1 MADRK
6 GAWDGDREDD
16 PVLEIQVLSD
26 VVPLDGVDIS
36 SGISAA
42 SDGEQWWEDDEPR
55 PPVGRPVIGSTL
67 TGLGVAGT
75 IAAAALPWSDGH
87 TLPGIH
93 NLTTEH
99 PWLLWLLVS
108 VAAAVVFGVIALVRP
123 RPAVRWWGAASALA
137 GAAFSGWSVDGL
149 PQETSVGVGPGLA
162 CVALVVL
169 AVGQSWAG
177 LARDPQP
184 RWQWRP
190 AAIVAVTVVGVLV
203 AAGLVS
209 SGIVR
214 SRDIDATTAAAP
226 LASIS
231 GKAPSTVDSRIWGRT
246 ARVYDVAGSVALV
259 VGQHQR
265 GTVPLPGVSVLD
277 LHTGAER
284 WHHYERGWRIRE
296 ATLTADGSIALVVI
310 DTANESDAIGFD
322 AATGVIRWRQRIA
335 VSVNCRNP
343 SSDEITPIGGCAG
356 ELVVGD
362 GLLYTSVVG
371 SNDILP
377 VTYLD
382 ATTGRKWPLRL
393 PPGCRLRGGGGDAS
407 GVYVLQQCVS
417 AGFPEAHLI
426 SESAVAYTPSGTER
440 WSTPLA
446 LVKGTVAGIF
456 GPVFVRGDVVFV
468 QQEQR
473 YVALAQANGSQLWS
487 SIEDLEPETVVTDG
501 TYLAWST
508 GVQVIMFDLHTGD
521 VLWQHHWRF
530 PEEADL
536 PLLAGGRLYLTQHTV
551 GPNPY
556 TCAEHSTLLTLT
568 AANGDPQLSRR
579 LPAGAGNDCGPDVED
594 RSFLRGPLLVLLT
607 GNTITVLA
615 GH

>member
-1 MADRK
+1 MAEGD
-6 GAWDGDREDD
+6 AWHEEWDD
-16 PVLEIQVLSD
+16 EPVLEIQVLSD

-36 SGISAA
+36 AGIS
-42 SDGEQWWEDDEPR
+42 SSPDGEQWWEDEQPR
-55 PPVGRPVIGSTL
+55 PVFGRPVVGSVL
-67 TGLGVAGT
+67 TGLGLAGT
-75 IAAAALPWSDGH
+75 LTASALPWSAGR

-93 NLTTEH
+93 ALTTQQS
-99 PWLLWLLVS
+99 WLLWLLAS
-108 VAAAVVFGVIALVRP
+108 IVAAIIFGVLALIRP

-137 GAAFSGWSVDGL
+137 GAALSGWAVVGL
-149 PQETSVGVGPGLA
+149 PDESSVGVGPGLA
-162 CVALVVL
+162 CAALVVL

-177 LARDPQP
+177 LTGNTQATWR
-184 RWQWRP
+184 WRP
-190 AAIVAVTVVGVLV
+190 AAVAGVVVVGVLV

-209 SGIVR
+209 SGLVR
-214 SRDIDATTAAAP
+214 SRDIDATTSPAP
-226 LASIS
+226 LAAIS
-231 GKAPSTVDSRIWGRT
+231 GDAPSTVDSKVWGET

-277 LHTGAER
+277 LHTGQER

-296 ATLTADGSIALVVI
+296 ATLTEDGSIALVVV

-322 AATGVIRWRQRIA
+322 AATGVVRWRQRLA
-335 VSVNCRNP
+335 VSVNCRYP
-343 SSDEITPIGGCAG
+343 GSDEISPIGGCAG

-362 GLLYTSVVG
+362 GLLYVSALGPGDV
-371 SNDILP
+371 LP

-382 ATTGRKWPLRL
+382 AETGRKWPMRL
-393 PPGCRLRGGGGDAS
+393 PPGCRLRGAGGDAS
-407 GVYVLQQCVS
+407 GVYVLQQCVT
-417 AGFPEAHLI
+417 AGFPDPHLV
-426 SESAVAYTPSGTER
+426 SETAVAYTQSGTER
-440 WSTPLA
+440 WSTSLA
-446 LVKGTVAGIF
+446 LVQGTVAGVF
-456 GPVFVRGDVVFV
+456 GPVFIRGDVVFV

-473 YVALAQANGSQLWS
+473 YVALASANGGQLWS
-487 SIEDLEPETVVTDG
+487 SVEDLEPETVVTDG

-508 GVQVIMFDLHTGD
+508 GVEVIMFNLHTGD
-521 VLWQHHWRF
+521 LVWQHHWRF

-536 PLLAGGRLYLTQHTV
+536 PLLAGGRLYLIQHTV

-568 AANGDPQLSRR
+568 AATGDPLQGRP

-594 RSFLRGPLLVLLT
+594 RSFLRGQLLVLLT
-607 GNTITVLA
+607 GNTISVLT